1 MLGPLV
7 GLGPEVG
14 LEVGLEVVLGRL
26 EVAPDPEDG
35 LPLLCE
41 LIMQCAEGEMY
52 IKSQSS
58 TSCEENLRSER

>member
-26 EVAPDPEDG
+26 EVAPDPEGG
-35 LPLLCE
+35 LLGPLLLCE
-41 LIMQCAEGEMY
+41 EEMY
-52 IKSQSS
+52 IKSESS
-58 TSCEENLRSER
+58 TCCEENLRSER